1 MANWQI
7 YTYTHT
13 QAYIHPWWQTG
24 KYIHTHTHTYTRTY
38 IHPWWETGKYTYIYI
53 HTHTHIIYIKYKYK
67 YESYEI
73 GTLKAQAITKS
84 KENILVWAS
93 KHLNIMLYYF
103 HKVW

>member
-1 MANWQI
+1 MMANWQI
-7 YTYTHT
+7 YIYIYT
-13 QAYIHPWWQTG
+13 
-24 KYIHTHTHTYTRTY
+24 HTHTHTNIYTPMMGNWK
-38 IHPWWETGKYTYIYI
+38 IYIYI
-53 HTHTHIIYIKYKYK
+53 YTHTHIIYIKYKYK

-103 HKVW
+103 HRV